1 MSTPNRLLDFFS
13 LEASEYLAR
22 IEAAVSGDNADV
34 QSLKSG
40 ARGLRGT
47 ATMARSTPIANL
59 AGRLE
64 SIAAKIAD
72 GQLAL
77 DAPLR
82 RVIGSAVETLNGL
95 VRAVRSW
102 APEHDERARRALD
115 DLDSFA
121 PGEVSAA
128 EDVILPISE
137 LFYSDAGPHIVEVA
151 SSPRTTFEQRLREK
165 QTRPEPPA
173 PPPPTHSSPPPI
185 RTASGSGLR
194 GAALRDALGSSLARM
209 HSLERPGEPAP
220 QQTVPIQSLLYRG
233 KSAVTRSKALRAQIL
248 AATTPPSRDTIAEL
262 CDLVE
267 LAAAE

>member
-1 MSTPNRLLDFFS
+1 MSIPNKLLDFFS

-22 IEAAVSGDNADV
+22 IDAAVSGENADLPA
-34 QSLKSG
+34 LKSG

-47 ATMARSTPIANL
+47 ATMARSTPIANI

-64 SIAAKIAD
+64 SIAAKIGD
-72 GQLAL
+72 GQLTL
-77 DAPLR
+77 DPPLR
-82 RVIGSAVETLNGL
+82 RVIGSAIETLNAL

-102 APEHDERARRALD
+102 GPEHEERARRALD
-115 DLDSFA
+115 DLDSYA
-121 PGEVSAA
+121 PGETAA
-128 EDVILPISE
+128 PEEVIVPISE
-137 LFYSDAGPHIVEVA
+137 LFYSDAGPHVVEVA

-173 PPPPTHSSPPPI
+173 PSPAYAPI
-185 RTASGSGLR
+185 SHGRTPVVGAGLR

-233 KSAVTRSKALRAQIL
+233 QSAVRRSKELRSQIL
-248 AATTPPSRDTIAEL
+248 AANSPPPRDVIAEL

-267 LAAAE
+267 LASAE